1 MKAVKLI
8 ASIVISFAA
17 GAIGSLATISNIST
31 WYAELEKPLLNPPN
45 FVFGP
50 VWTILYL
57 LMGIALYLVWTSKAT
72 KSKTI
77 AYAAF
82 AAQLVLNAL
91 WSLVFFGLHS
101 PELGILV
108 IVLLIGGYR
117 SNYDYFLSIL
127 KTRYLLAYSIFTLGV
142 FCHLLDDRCC
152 STELIHARKVRILPA
167 ISRMFTGF

>member
-108 IVLLIGGYR
+108 IVLLIGAIVATMITFYR
-117 SNYDYFLSIL
+117 FS
-127 KTRYLLAYSIFTLGV
+127 KPYLLAYSIFTLGV